1 MGKGVDLRKSGDFKL
16 DFNSLMTPRRCLGL
30 LGSLKLENIRSKY
43 RSIPRG
49 ASRA

>member
-30 LGSLKLENIRSKY
+30 FGSLKLGNIRSKY
-43 RSIPRG
+43 CSMPRG
-49 ASRA
+49 TSRA